1 MGTAASTEAKR
12 VDSQTK
18 MPAGG
23 AKEAKEGGGA
33 APAAPSDNRNLSK
46 EEKKEREKQE
56 RARVQKA
63 AQEQL
68 GDRYTL
74 INAMGSGAYG
84 LVWSAHDNS
93 KEDPALKKTAVKW
106 VSNPFAHKTDAK
118 RLMREIVV
126 LLVLDHPNV
135 LSVRDLIA
143 AEDASGT
150 ESLYIVTDLMDVDLH
165 RIIQSPQGLSDRHLA
180 YIVYQI
186 LCGLKYVHSAGI
198 LHRDLKPANILLN
211 EDCKL
216 KICDFG
222 LARPIPR
229 VSAAEHKEEESKT
242 RFMTE
247 YVVTRWYRAP
257 ELLVQE
263 KYYTAKIDVWSVG
276 CILAEMVGRRP
287 FFPGK
292 DYVDQ
297 LICVLKV
304 CGTPSKEDMKELG
317 SDDARQFLE
326 RQQAHPRVPLRTF
339 FPKASAQAI
348 ATLEAMLKFLPKERL
363 SVDQCIALTWFENIR
378 KPAEA
383 EKTADRRFIF
393 TYDTNTLTPGQCQEL
408 VYSSVVKFH
417 PDVRPKYEAVKARNL
432 EQGQPLPPPNEEK
445 EGEDKPLAT

>member
-1 MGTAASTEAKR
+1 MGTAASADTKR

-18 MPAGG
+18 MPTGG
-23 AKEAKEGGGA
+23 AAKEGGGA
-33 APAAPSDNRNLSK
+33 AAASESQRQLTK
-46 EEKKEREKQE
+46 EEKKERDKQE
-56 RARVQKA
+56 RARVQKV

-84 LVWSAHDNS
+84 LVWSAHDAR
-93 KEDPALKKTAVKW
+93 KEEKADKKVAVKW

-126 LLVLDHPNV
+126 LLVLEHQNV
-135 LSVRDLIA
+135 LGVRDLIA

-150 ESLYIVTDLMDVDLH
+150 ESLYIITDLMDVDLH
-165 RIIQSPQGLSDRHLA
+165 RIVQSPQGLSDRHLA

-186 LCGLKYVHSAGI
+186 LCGLKYIHSAGI

-304 CGTPSKEDMKELG
+304 TGTPSKEDMKELG

-326 RQQAHPRVPLRTF
+326 RQQAFERVPLRNLF
-339 FPKASAQAI
+339 QKASAQSI

-363 SVDQCIALTWFENIR
+363 SVDQCIALTWFQNIR
-378 KPAEA
+378 KPEA

-393 TYDTNTLTPGQCQEL
+393 QYDTNTLTPGQCQEL
-408 VYSSVVKFH
+408 VYSSVSRFH
-417 PDVRPKYEAVKARNL
+417 PEMRPKYESVRARNI
-432 EQGQPLPPPNEEK
+432 EKGEPLPAPVEEK
-445 EGEDKPLAT
+445 EGESKPLST

>member
-1 MGTAASTEAKR
+1 
-12 VDSQTK
+12 
-18 MPAGG
+18 MPTGG
-23 AKEAKEGGGA
+23 AAKEGGGA
-33 APAAPSDNRNLSK
+33 AAASDSQRQLTK
-46 EEKKEREKQE
+46 EEKKERDKQE
-56 RARVQKA
+56 KARVQKQ

-68 GDRYTL
+68 DLYTKKRYSL
-74 INAMGSGAYG
+74 VNAMGSGAYG
-84 LVWSAHDNS
+84 LVWSAEDRMDRVAES
-93 KEDPALKKTAVKW
+93 KEQKGKKVAIKW
-106 VSNPFAHKTDAK
+106 INNPFAHKTDAK

-135 LSVRDLIA
+135 LGVKDLIA
-143 AEDASGT
+143 AEDATGT

-165 RIIQSPQGLSDRHLA
+165 RIVQSPQGLSDRHLA

-186 LCGLKYVHSAGI
+186 LCGLKYIHSAGI

-229 VSAAEHKEEESKT
+229 VSAEEHKEEESKS

-263 KYYTAKIDVWSVG
+263 KYYGAKIDVWSVG

-304 CGTPSKEDMKELG
+304 TGTPTKEEMKELG

-326 RQQAHPRVPLRTF
+326 RQQAYPRVPLKSF
-339 FPKASAQAI
+339 FPKGSALSI
-348 ATLEAMLKFLPKERL
+348 DTLEAMLKFLPRHRL
-363 SVDQCIALTWFENIR
+363 SVDECIALDWFKSIR
-378 KPAEA
+378 KDEA
-383 EKTADRRFIF
+383 EKVADRRFIF
-393 TYDTNTLTPGQCQEL
+393 HYDTNTLTPGQCQEL

-417 PDVRPKYEAVKARNL
+417 PERLPKYEQVKARNI
-432 EQGQPLPPPNEEK
+432 EKGEPLPAPVEEK
-445 EGEDKPLAT
+445 EGESRPLST